1 MLQHFSEDRSY
12 RLHPNVLFVPGA
24 NRRESNHVFPYT
36 GGQMTAA
43 VRDEQIVDREI
54 PTRLLEVVTFSFA
67 AASITTPRMRRRK

>member
-12 RLHPNVLFVPGA
+12 RLHPNVAGLFVPGA

-36 GGQMTAA
+36 GGQMTAEGTAA

-54 PTRLLEVVTFSFA
+54 PMRLLEVVTFSFC
-67 AASITTPRMRRRK
+67 SS